1 LAANQTETFV
11 HPLEEPTDDALVA
24 AAGAGNEAAFEQ
36 LFERHRR
43 QAARIAGRFFP
54 QREQI
59 EEIIQDS
66 FTKVY
71 LALGSYHG
79 THAASFKAWLTQ
91 IVVNSC
97 YDQLR
102 RVRRRPEQSLGE
114 LEESE
119 GHELA
124 AQVRSAK
131 SDVESALVSR
141 DLAGKLLARV
151 SPEDRL
157 VLTLLDVEGFSVAEI
172 AEMMNWSISKV
183 KVRAHRARAHL
194 RRVLRRFL

>member
-1 LAANQTETFV
+1 M

-114 LEESE
+114 LEASE

-124 AQVRSAK
+124 AQVRSAG

-194 RRVLRRFL
+194 RGVLRRFL

>member
-1 LAANQTETFV
+1 MQ
-11 HPLEEPTDDALVA
+11 PIEEPTDDALVA
-24 AAGAGNEAAFEQ
+24 AAGAGDQAAFEQ

-43 QAARIAGRFFP
+43 QVARIAGRFFP

-59 EEIIQDS
+59 EDVIQDS

-71 LALGSYHG
+71 FALSTYHG

-102 RVRRRPEQSLGE
+102 RSRRRPEQAL
-114 LEESE
+114 SE
-119 GHELA
+119 FDENSSHELS
-124 AQVRSAK
+124 AQLGSAK
-131 SDVESALVSR
+131 SDIESALVSR
-141 DLAGKLLARV
+141 DLALKLLARV

-172 AEMMNWSISKV
+172 AEMMSWSISKV

-194 RRVLRRFL
+194 RRVLKRFM

>member
-1 LAANQTETFV
+1 VQ
-11 HPLEEPTDDALVA
+11 PIEEPTDDALVA
-24 AAGAGNEAAFEQ
+24 AAGAGDQAAFEQ

-43 QAARIAGRFFP
+43 QVARIAGRFFP

-59 EEIIQDS
+59 EDVIQDS

-71 LALGSYHG
+71 FALGTYHG

-102 RVRRRPEQSLGE
+102 RSRRRPEQALSEFDENSSRELSAQLG
-114 LEESE
+114 
-119 GHELA
+119 
-124 AQVRSAK
+124 SAK
-131 SDVESALVSR
+131 SDIESALVSR
-141 DLAGKLLARV
+141 DLALKLLARV

-172 AEMMNWSISKV
+172 AQMMSWSISKV

-194 RRVLRRFL
+194 RRVLKRFM

>member
-1 LAANQTETFV
+1 VLGSD
-11 HPLEEPTDDALVA
+11 EPTDDALVA
-24 AAGAGNEAAFEQ
+24 AAGAGDEEAFEQ

-43 QAARIAGRFFP
+43 QVARIAGRFFP

-66 FTKVY
+66 FTKAY
-71 LALGSYHG
+71 FALGSYHG
-79 THAASFKAWLTQ
+79 THASSFKAWLTQ
-91 IVVNSC
+91 IAVNSC

-102 RVRRRPEQSLGE
+102 RSRRRPEQSFGDI
-114 LEESE
+114 SE
-119 GHELA
+119 KEGYEVTAQLRA
-124 AQVRSAK
+124 AR

-141 DLAGKLLARV
+141 DLAVKLLARL
-151 SPEDRL
+151 SPDDRM

-172 AEMMNWSISKV
+172 AELTNWSVSKV

-194 RRVLRRFL
+194 RRVLGRLL

>member
-1 LAANQTETFV
+1 M
-11 HPLEEPTDDALVA
+11 HPREEPTDDALVA

-59 EEIIQDS
+59 EEVIQDS

-79 THAASFKAWLTQ
+79 THAASFRAWLAQ

-102 RVRRRPEQSLGE
+102 RIRRRPEQSLGE

-124 AQVRSAK
+124 ARVHSAG
-131 SDVESALVSR
+131 SDVEGALVSR
-141 DLAGKLLARV
+141 DLAVKLLARV

-172 AEMMNWSISKV
+172 AGMMNWSISKV

-194 RRVLRRFL
+194 RRVLRRFI

>member
-1 LAANQTETFV
+1 MQPSEQQ
-11 HPLEEPTDDALVA
+11 TDDALVA
-24 AAGAGNEAAFEQ
+24 AVAAGDETAFEQ

-43 QAARIAGRFFP
+43 HVARVAGRFFAH
-54 QREQI
+54 REQI

-71 LALGSYHG
+71 FALGTYHG

-91 IVVNSC
+91 IAVNCC

-102 RVRRRPEQSLGE
+102 RTRRRPEHSLDI
-114 LEESE
+114 SDDE
-119 GHELA
+119 GH
-124 AQVRSAK
+124 QFAK
-131 SDVESALVSR
+131 QLRAVDGASDVERTVVSR
-141 DLAGKLLARV
+141 DLAEKLLARLG
-151 SPEDRL
+151 PDDRL

-172 AEMMNWSISKV
+172 AEMTKWSISKV

-194 RRVLRRFL
+194 RKVLRRLL

>member
-1 LAANQTETFV
+1 V
-11 HPLEEPTDDALVA
+11 YPKEEPTDDALVA

-43 QAARIAGRFFP
+43 RAARIAGRFFP

-79 THAASFKAWLTQ
+79 THAASFQAWLTQ

-102 RVRRRPEQSLGE
+102 RARRRPEHSLDE

-119 GHELA
+119 GHQLA
-124 AQVRSAK
+124 AQVSSAG
-131 SDVESALVSR
+131 SNVENALVSR
-141 DLAGKLLARV
+141 DLAIKLLARV

-172 AEMMNWSISKV
+172 SEMMNWSISKV

-194 RRVLRRFL
+194 RRVLRRFI

>member
-1 LAANQTETFV
+1 V
-11 HPLEEPTDDALVA
+11 HPQEEPTDDALVA

-59 EEIIQDS
+59 EEVIQDS

-102 RVRRRPEQSLGE
+102 RARRRPEHSLDE

-119 GHELA
+119 GHQLA
-124 AQVRSAK
+124 AQVHSTG
-131 SDVESALVSR
+131 SDVETALVSR
-141 DLAGKLLARV
+141 DLAIKLLARV

-172 AEMMNWSISKV
+172 AAMMNWSISKV

-194 RRVLRRFL
+194 RRVLRRFI